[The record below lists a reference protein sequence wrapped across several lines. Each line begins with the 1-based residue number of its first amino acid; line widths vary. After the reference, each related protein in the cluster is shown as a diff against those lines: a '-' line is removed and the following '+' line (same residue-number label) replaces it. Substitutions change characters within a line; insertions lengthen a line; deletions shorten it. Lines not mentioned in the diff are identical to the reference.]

1 MKNNSNSPSTK
12 TQIFLIQAVC
22 LVVFLPTSH
31 CNRLTVFFPMDA
43 NLIAQ
48 TCNQTPY
55 PDLCVST
62 LQSDPRSAKADVKG
76 LGIIMVDAVKAKAG
90 EASRRVEELINR
102 EPGNTPARNCRL
114 NYSDIFHLYIPEAVE
129 AFPKGDYKSAELAM
143 TNVVANADSCER
155 GFSGGSP
162 FKDESQALHGVAYVA
177 AAIAKVLR
185 S

>member
-1 MKNNSNSPSTK
+1 MKNNSNSPSRK
-12 TQIFLIQAVC
+12 TLIFLIQIVC

-76 LGIIMVDAVKAKAG
+76 LGIIMVDAVRAKAH
-90 EASRRVEELINR
+90 EANLRVEELIDR
-102 EPGNTPARNCRL
+102 EPGNTPARNCGF
-114 NYSDIFHLYIPEAVE
+114 NYDDIFQLDIPQAVE
-129 AFPKGDYKSAELAM
+129 AFPKDDYKSVELGM

-162 FKDESQALHGVAYVA
+162 FKDKSQALHDVAYVA

>member
-1 MKNNSNSPSTK
+1 
-12 TQIFLIQAVC
+12 
-22 LVVFLPTSH
+22 
-31 CNRLTVFFPMDA
+31 MDA

-76 LGIIMVDAVKAKAG
+76 LGIIMVDAVRAKAR
-90 EASRRVEELINR
+90 EANLQVEELIDR
-102 EPGNTPARNCRL
+102 EPGNTPATNCRL
-114 NYSDIFHLYIPEAVE
+114 NYSDIFHLHIPDAVE
-129 AFPKGDYKSAELAM
+129 AFPKDDYKSAELAM
-143 TNVVANADSCER
+143 INVVTNADSCER

-162 FKDESQALHGVAYVA
+162 FKDESQALHDVAYVA

>member
-12 TQIFLIQAVC
+12 VLIFLVQIVC

-31 CNRLTVFFPMDA
+31 CNRMTVFFPMDA

-76 LGIIMVDAVKAKAG
+76 LGIIMVDAVRAKAH
-90 EASRRVEELINR
+90 EANLRLEDLINR
-102 EPGNTPARNCRL
+102 DVGNVPAQDCRF
-114 NYSDIFHLYIPEAVE
+114 NYDDIFQLDIPQAVE
-129 AFPKGDYKSAELAM
+129 AFGKDDYKSAELGM
-143 TNVVANADSCER
+143 TNVVANEDSCEKR
-155 GFSGGSP
+155 FSGGSP
-162 FKDESQALHGVAYVA
+162 FKDESQALHDVAYVA

>member
-1 MKNNSNSPSTK
+1 MKKISNSPSTK
-12 TQIFLIQAVC
+12 TLIFLIQIVC

-76 LGIIMVDAVKAKAG
+76 LGIIMIDAVRAKAR
-90 EASRRVEELINR
+90 EANLQVEELIDR
-102 EPGNTPARNCRL
+102 EPGNTPARNCRF
-114 NYSDIFHLYIPEAVE
+114 NYDDIFQLDIPQAVE
-129 AFPKGDYKSAELAM
+129 AFGKDDYKSAEIGM

-162 FKDESQALHGVAYVA
+162 FKDESQALHDVAYVA

>member
-1 MKNNSNSPSTK
+1 MKNNSNYPSTK
-12 TQIFLIQAVC
+12 VLIFLIQIVC

-31 CNRLTVFFPMDA
+31 CSRSAVFFPMDA

-76 LGIIMVDAVKAKAG
+76 LGIIMVDAVKAKAR
-90 EASRRVEELINR
+90 EADLLVEELVDK
-102 EPGNTPARNCRL
+102 ELGNVAASNCRF
-114 NYSDIFHLYIPEAVE
+114 NYSDIFQLDIPQAVE

-162 FKDESQALHGVAYVA
+162 FKEESQAVHDVAYVA

>member
-1 MKNNSNSPSTK
+1 
-12 TQIFLIQAVC
+12 
-22 LVVFLPTSH
+22 
-31 CNRLTVFFPMDA
+31 MDA

-76 LGIIMVDAVKAKAG
+76 LGIIMVDAVKAKAH
-90 EASRRVEELINR
+90 EASLQVEELVDKD
-102 EPGNTPARNCRL
+102 PGNVALQDCRF
-114 NYSDIFHLYIPEAVE
+114 NYDDIFQLDIPQAVE
-129 AFPKGDYKSAELAM
+129 AFDKDDYKSAELGM
-143 TNVVANADSCER
+143 TNVVANEDSCER
-155 GFSGGSP
+155 RFSGGSP
-162 FKDESQALHGVAYVA
+162 FKDESQALHDVAYVA